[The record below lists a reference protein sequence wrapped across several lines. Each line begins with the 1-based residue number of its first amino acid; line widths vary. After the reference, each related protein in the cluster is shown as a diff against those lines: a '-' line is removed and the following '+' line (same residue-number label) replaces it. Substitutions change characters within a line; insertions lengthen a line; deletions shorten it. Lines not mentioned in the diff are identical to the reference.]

1 MTPNPSKMQE
11 LSHQWCCRISEAY
24 GDMKGYRGGFK
35 LRGIFG
41 NLRIKINIKGLVLGI
56 GG

>member
-1 MTPNPSKMQE
+1 MAPNPSKMQE